1 MTVELQRYLHMVA
14 GEGENSYAQNS
25 RLQEKAMVEVRP
37 VLEKVVT
44 DVYTALSPRTMV
56 VADLGCSSGPNTL
69 HFVSDVIRVT
79 GDCCSRACRDP
90 PELQFF
96 LNDMPGNDFNSLFR
110 SLDAQ
115 RKKTAASMPPHYVVG
130 LPGSFYTRLFPERS
144 VHFFHSSYSLMWLSQ
159 LPKELQ
165 VNSKIHLNEGNIYLR
180 TTTSPSVVKMYQEQ
194 FQKDFL
200 LFLKLRSKELVF
212 GGQMLLSFLGRK
224 NNNVFDGDL
233 NHVYGLLG
241 QALQSLV
248 LEGIVEKARLD
259 SFNLPI
265 YGPSIDEVVAA
276 VKQSE
281 VYDINHIQLFESNWD
296 PYDDSEG
303 DFVGDTV
310 QSGINVS
317 KCLRAVMEPLLVRHF
332 GEYILDELFERY
344 AFNVAKH
351 LEREKTR
358 YSVIVV
364 SLRSKP

>member
-1 MTVELQRYLHMVA
+1 MVA

-96 LNDMPGNDFNSLFR
+96 LNDMP
-110 SLDAQ
+110 
-115 RKKTAASMPPHYVVG
+115 AASMPPHYVVG

-144 VHFFHSSYSLMWLSQ
+144 VHFFHSSYCLMWLSQ

-180 TTTSPSVVKMYQEQ
+180 TTTSPSVVQMYQEQ

-200 LFLKLRSKELVF
+200 LFIKLRAKELVF

-265 YGPSIDEVVAA
+265 YGPSVDEVVAA

-303 DFVGDTV
+303 DFVVDTV
-310 QSGINVS
+310 QSGINVA

-332 GEYILDELFERY
+332 GEYILDELFERD

-364 SLRSKP
+364 SLRSRP

>member
-1 MTVELQRYLHMVA
+1 
-14 GEGENSYAQNS
+14 
-25 RLQEKAMVEVRP
+25 MVEVRP

-115 RKKTAASMPPHYVVG
+115 RKNTAASMPPHYVVG

-144 VHFFHSSYSLMWLSQ
+144 VHFFHSSYCLMWLSQ

-180 TTTSPSVVKMYQEQ
+180 TTTSPSVVQMYQEQ

-200 LFLKLRSKELVF
+200 LFIKLRAKEL
-212 GGQMLLSFLGRK
+212 
-224 NNNVFDGDL
+224 
-233 NHVYGLLG
+233 
-241 QALQSLV
+241 
-248 LEGIVEKARLD
+248 GIVEKARLD

-265 YGPSIDEVVAA
+265 YGPSVDEVVAA

-303 DFVGDTV
+303 DFVVDTV
-310 QSGINVS
+310 QSGINVA

-332 GEYILDELFERY
+332 GEYILDELFERD

-364 SLRSKP
+364 SLRSRP